1 MRGVALP
8 PLLVLGAALAA
19 APARAA
25 DAAPPTPHE
34 LDLSPSVAQTR
45 LDVPTLVRT
54 FGEVSLGKGLHF
66 NNPYRLGSTDAVGF
80 TATYV
85 DLALGATVGPPDG
98 LQHGGRVGLS
108 LATDGVAQAVL
119 DFSYVAL
126 LPIGEHALLRGRA
139 GLPVVL
145 NPDSTVGLELGVGAA
160 WLFTGGL
167 GLTAELVGNL
177 FYGAATQDR
186 ETTTIPVL
194 ALQIGAFFQHEVLP

>member
-1 MRGVALP
+1 VLVAFAGLF
-8 PLLVLGAALAA
+8 AAKS
-19 APARAA
+19 ARAA
-25 DAAPPTPHE
+25 DAAQPPE
-34 LDLSPSVAQTR
+34 LDLSPSVAETR
-45 LDVPTLVRT
+45 VPVPTLIHA
-54 FGEVSLGKGLHF
+54 FGELSLGKGVHF

-85 DLALGATVGPPDG
+85 DLGLGVVFGPPNG
-98 LQHGGRVGLS
+98 LQHGGRLGLS
-108 LATDGVAQAVL
+108 LATDGVAQEVL

-126 LPIGEHALLRGRA
+126 LPVGEHALLRGRA
-139 GLPVVL
+139 GVPVVL

-167 GLTAELVGNL
+167 GVTADLVGNL

-194 ALQIGAFFQHEVLP
+194 ALQIGAFFDHEVLP